1 MAVVAALLNGS
12 VAREVREASPATSAP
27 AGADGSIRLL
37 AVVDLAGGGAARV
50 PFVVVRTAT
59 GAWLVREIG
68 LAGLVGEGGPG
79 SGAPNRPATAS
90 VARRLVGSAR
100 ARPLSRVRPA

>member
-1 MAVVAALLNGS
+1 MAVVAALLDGA
-12 VAREVREASPATSAP
+12 VAREVREASPSAP
-27 AGADGSIRLL
+27 ARADGSIRLL

-68 LAGLVGEGGPG
+68 LAGLVGEGPH
-79 SGAPNRPATAS
+79 APPYLDPRW
-90 VARRLVGSAR
+90 VDY
-100 ARPLSRVRPA
+100 